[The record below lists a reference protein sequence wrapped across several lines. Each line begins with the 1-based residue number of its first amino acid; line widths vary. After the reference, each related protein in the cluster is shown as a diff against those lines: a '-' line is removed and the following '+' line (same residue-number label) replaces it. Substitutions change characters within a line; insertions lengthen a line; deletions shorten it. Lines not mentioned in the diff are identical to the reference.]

1 MVVNR
6 ALFLTFIG
14 ATVLMGCSL
23 PNQIQSTAQPT
34 PTILPPTETPI
45 PMAAMV
51 AGEPILLADFEGEIH
66 RFEAAQIRSGIDLAT
81 IPGYREQ
88 ILHRLIDQKL
98 LALGAQAGG
107 LKIEDAAVDLK
118 IQQIVDER
126 GEMGSLD
133 GWLEQNQYSQE
144 SFRRSLALE
153 LMASK
158 MVEMI
163 TAQIPETIVQV
174 HARHIVV
181 ASREEAEWLRAQIEA
196 GEPFD
201 GLAEDYSLDTSTGPI
216 GGDLGWF
223 PEDYLLIPEITTAAF
238 STPPGEISDIVETQL
253 GFHLVSTIE
262 IAERAL
268 SYDALVA
275 LRERTV
281 VNWIEAQRELVDLQI
296 FIDP

>member
-1 MVVNR
+1 MGFNR
-6 ALFLTFIG
+6 ELFLVFIG
-14 ATVLMGCSL
+14 AAVLVGCNL
-23 PNQIQSTAQPT
+23 QTQIQSTVQPT

-51 AGEPILLADFEGEIH
+51 EGEPILLADFEGEVH
-66 RFEAAQIRSGIDLAT
+66 RFEAAQMQSGIDLAT
-81 IPGYREQ
+81 IPDYGDQ
-88 ILHRLIDQKL
+88 ILQSLIDQKL

-107 LKIEDAAVDLK
+107 IPIDNAALDLK

-133 GWLEQNQYSQE
+133 AWLEQNQYSEE
-144 SFRRSLALE
+144 SFRRSLTLE
-153 LMASK
+153 LMASQ
-158 MVEMI
+158 MVKMI
-163 TAQIPETIVQV
+163 TAQIPEMIDQV

-181 ASREEAEWLRAQIEA
+181 ASREEAEWLRAQLEA

-201 GLAEDYSLDTSTGPI
+201 GLAKDYSLDTSTGPI

-238 STPPGEISDIVETQL
+238 STPPGEVSDIVETQL

-262 IAERAL
+262 MAERAL

-281 VNWIEAQRELVDLQI
+281 VNWIESQRELVDLQI

>member
-1 MVVNR
+1 MVINR
-6 ALFLTFIG
+6 ALFLVFIG
-14 ATVLMGCSL
+14 AAVLVGCNL
-23 PNQIQSTAQPT
+23 PTQIQSTAQPT
-34 PTILPPTETPI
+34 PTIFPPTETPI

-51 AGEPILLADFEGEIH
+51 EGEPILLADFQDEVH
-66 RFEAAQIRSGIDLAT
+66 RFETAQMSSGIDLAT
-81 IPGYREQ
+81 IPDYGEQ
-88 ILHRLIDQKL
+88 VLQSLIDQKL
-98 LALGAQAGG
+98 LALGAKAGG
-107 LKIEDAAVDLK
+107 ITIDNAVLDFK

-126 GEMGSLD
+126 GEIGSLD
-133 GWLEQNQYSQE
+133 AWLEQNQYSEE
-144 SFRRSLALE
+144 SFRRSLTLE
-153 LMASK
+153 LMASQ

-163 TAQIPETIVQV
+163 TAQIPEMIDQV

-181 ASREEAEWLRAQIEA
+181 ASREEAVWLRAQIEA
-196 GEPFD
+196 GESFNR
-201 GLAEDYSLDTSTGPI
+201 LAEDYSLDTSTGPI

-238 STPPGEISDIVETQL
+238 STPPGEVSDIVETQI

-262 IAERAL
+262 RAERAL
-268 SYDALVA
+268 SYNALVA

>member
-1 MVVNR
+1 MGFNR
-6 ALFLTFIG
+6 ELFLVFIG
-14 ATVLMGCSL
+14 AAVLVGCNL
-23 PNQIQSTAQPT
+23 QTQIQSTVQPT

-51 AGEPILLADFEGEIH
+51 EGEPILLADFEGEVH
-66 RFEAAQIRSGIDLAT
+66 RFEAAQMHSGIDLAT
-81 IPGYREQ
+81 IPDYGDQ
-88 ILHRLIDQKL
+88 ILQSLIDQKL

-107 LKIEDAAVDLK
+107 IPIDNAALDLK

-133 GWLEQNQYSQE
+133 AWLEQNQYSEE
-144 SFRRSLALE
+144 SFRRSLTLE
-153 LMASK
+153 LMASQ
-158 MVEMI
+158 MVKKI
-163 TAQIPETIVQV
+163 TAQIPEMLDQV

-181 ASREEAEWLRAQIEA
+181 ASREEAEWLRAQLEA

-201 GLAEDYSLDTSTGPI
+201 GLAKDYSLDASTGPI

-238 STPPGEISDIVETQL
+238 STPPGEVSDIVETQL

-268 SYDALVA
+268 SYDAQVA